1 MSTSNSI
8 DVLEAIQRIRAIAQT
23 GLTYTTDPYDRERY
37 TELHQLAIDLLAE
50 LLDESLGRITDIYL
64 PEKGYPTPKIDVRAG
79 VFRNGEVLLVR
90 ETSDGCWSLPG
101 GWGDEHDSP
110 KGCIE
115 REVMEESGYRVRAV
129 KLVSVK
135 DRHLHPST
143 PKRLE
148 RIYKLFFLCE
158 LSGGKARASIETTEV
173 AFFALNALP
182 ALSLGRTLEA
192 DITLLDQHRRDV
204 GLPTYF
210 D

>member
-1 MSTSNSI
+1 MSTSSSVE
-8 DVLEAIQRIRAIAQT
+8 VLESIQRIRAIAQT

-37 TELHQLAIDLLAE
+37 SELHQLALNLLAQQ
-50 LLDESLGRITDIYL
+50 LDESLERITGIYL

-79 VFRNGEVLLVR
+79 VFRHGEVLLVR

-115 REVMEESGYRVRAV
+115 REVLEESGYRVDAV

-135 DRHLHPST
+135 DRHLHPYT
-143 PKRLE
+143 PRRLE

-158 LSGGKARASIETTEV
+158 LSGGEAQPGIETTEV
-173 AFFALNALP
+173 AFFALDALP
-182 ALSLGRTLEA
+182 TLSLGRTLKA
-192 DITLLDQHRRDV
+192 DITLLDQHLRDI